1 MSKSFERMWGR
12 LPETLQSESVEKLY
26 TALSKIFDELEEK
39 EKPYIYTSILT
50 ELKGKMLDVYGESY
64 SVSRDGKND
73 ENYRIKIKT
82 EWLKNSFVPTLDNF
96 INIIKEVTGYEVV
109 IVEGWNLEE
118 PKKALLNVE
127 LTIPSGADTDLLFDL
142 DQLYSCGVR
151 INFKTAQEN
160 YTPFEIIG
168 EHKDNGL
175 IKIYNTYDRNII
187 QKESKE
193 E

>member
-39 EKPYIYTSILT
+39 EKPCIYTTILT

-73 ENYRIKIKT
+73 ENYRIKIKM

-96 INIIKEVTGYEVV
+96 INIIKEVTGYDVA
-109 IVEGWNLEE
+109 IVEGWNLTE

-142 DQLYSCGVR
+142 DQLYSCGVK

-168 EHKDNGL
+168 EHKDSGL
-175 IKIYNTYDRNII
+175 
-187 QKESKE
+187 
-193 E
+193 

>member
-73 ENYRIKIKT
+73 ENYRIKIKI

-96 INIIKEVTGYEVV
+96 INIIKEVTGYDVA
-109 IVEGWNLEE
+109 IVEGWNLAE

-142 DQLYSCGVR
+142 DQLYSCGVK

-175 IKIYNTYDRNII
+175 IKIYNTFDRNVIP
-187 QKESKE
+187 KNKE

>member
-175 IKIYNTYDRNII
+175 IKIYNTYDRNVI

>member
-73 ENYRIKIKT
+73 ENYRIKIKI

-96 INIIKEVTGYEVV
+96 INIIKEVTGYDVA
-109 IVEGWNLEE
+109 IVEGWNLTE

-142 DQLYSCGVR
+142 DQLYSCGVK

-175 IKIYNTYDRNII
+175 IKIYNTFDRNVIP
-187 QKESKE
+187 KSKE

>member
-1 MSKSFERMWGR
+1 MRKSFERMWNR

-39 EKPYIYTSILT
+39 EKPYIYTEILSK
-50 ELKGKMLDVYGESY
+50 LNGKMLDIYGESY
-64 SVSRDGKND
+64 SVSRDGKD
-73 ENYRIKIKT
+73 DDNYKIKIKIK
-82 EWLKNSFVPTLDNF
+82 WLQDSFVPTLDNF
-96 INIIKEVTGYEVV
+96 INIIKEATGYEVV

-127 LTIPSGADTDLLFDL
+127 LTIPPGADTDLLFDL
-142 DQLYSCGVR
+142 YQLYSCGVR

-175 IKIYNTYDRNII
+175 IKIYNTYDRNVIP
-187 QKESKE
+187 KNKE

>member
-73 ENYRIKIKT
+73 ENYRIKIKM

-96 INIIKEVTGYEVV
+96 INIIKEVTGYDVA
-109 IVEGWNLEE
+109 IVEGWNLAE

-127 LTIPSGADTDLLFDL
+127 LTIPSGTDTDLLFDL
-142 DQLYSCGVR
+142 DQLYSCGVK
-151 INFKTAQEN
+151 INFNIAQEN

-175 IKIYNTYDRNII
+175 IKIYNTFDRNVIP
-187 QKESKE
+187 KNKE